1 MTLPHHQYERVR
13 CPSCGRPVA
22 AEPDGEGLRL
32 RLVRHVTRRVA
43 GKPGASCAAS
53 ECVVIR
59 RKGGWRLDR

>member
-13 CPSCGRPVA
+13 CPRCGRPVA

-32 RLVRHVTRRVA
+32 RLVRHVTRRLA
-43 GKPGASCAAS
+43 GKPGAPCAAS